1 MAVVKDSKQT
11 SSVQRW
17 FRETRGEL
25 RKVVWPTREEALRLT
40 YIVIGTALFM
50 GFILGLADLA
60 LSTLYSLFAG

>member
-1 MAVVKDSKQT
+1 MAVVKDSRQER
-11 SSVQRW
+11 SIQRW

-40 YIVIGTALFM
+40 YIVIGVALFM
-50 GFILGLADLA
+50 GLVLGLADLL